1 MNLIESLAAQQL
13 DAYNRSDLDAFV
25 ACYHPDVVVVDGDQ
39 QVCEGRSAF
48 RERYR
53 DLFARFE
60 FGGTVPE
67 RLVLEGTCVDL
78 EHYWRID
85 PDSGKRTEGSVLVI
99 YTLRERHIGHVRFIR
114 P

>member
-1 MNLIESLAAQQL
+1 MWSSWMAINK
-13 DAYNRSDLDAFV
+13 
-25 ACYHPDVVVVDGDQ
+25 
-39 QVCEGRSAF
+39 CEGRSAF

-53 DLFARFE
+53 DLFARVE

-85 PDSGKRTEGSVLVI
+85 PDSGEHRGERSGF
-99 YTLRERHIGHVRFIR
+99 YTLREKHIGHVRFIR